1 MFFGMKMEE
10 FMEFEHSGIFRVELV
25 TKSVVLGSS
34 GTYSVHMGVNI
45 GIEIGDG

>member
-1 MFFGMKMEE
+1 MFSGMKMEE
-10 FMEFEHSGIFRVELV
+10 FMESEHSGIFRVELV

-34 GTYSVHMGVNI
+34 GTHSINMRVNI